1 MKRATTSSLLIAA
14 IIFFVASTPARA
26 QHEGAEVV
34 EEGNGPRLP
43 MPWGL
48 GLTAY
53 GQRQPYDIVELRVP
67 LAGLDIGAA
76 EDLDIENNTE
86 SFHLKFDYWA
96 LPFLNLFVL
105 GGHIDGTTNVKL
117 SGVDLGLPILLN
129 DLRVEY
135 SGFMYGA
142 GATLAVGGKRWF
154 ATLTYESTW
163 TDLDVTTSDVRGQI
177 LTPTVGLVFDGAAV
191 YVGAMYQKAEETHEG
206 IWNMPFLGAV
216 PYYAEL
222 NQSDPWNYHIGMR
235 AGISKHW
242 NLNFK
247 GGFGKRKSAMAYIG
261 YRFGKPR
268 KL

>member
-105 GGHIDGTTNVKL
+105 GGHIDGTTNVC
-117 SGVDLGLPILLN
+117 LL
-129 DLRVEY
+129 Y
-135 SGFMYGA
+135 
-142 GATLAVGGKRWF
+142 
-154 ATLTYESTW
+154 
-163 TDLDVTTSDVRGQI
+163 TS
-177 LTPTVGLVFDGAAV
+177 P
-191 YVGAMYQKAEETHEG
+191 
-206 IWNMPFLGAV
+206 
-216 PYYAEL
+216 
-222 NQSDPWNYHIGMR
+222 S
-235 AGISKHW
+235 
-242 NLNFK
+242 
-247 GGFGKRKSAMAYIG
+247 
-261 YRFGKPR
+261 PR
-268 KL
+268 DHG

>member
-1 MKRATTSSLLIAA
+1 MKRAITSSLLTAA
-14 IIFFVASTPARA
+14 VLFVAASMPVWA

-48 GLTAY
+48 GFTAY
-53 GQRQPYDIVELRVP
+53 DQRQPYDIVELRVP

-76 EDLDIENNTE
+76 EGLDIENHTE

-105 GGHIDGTTNVKL
+105 GGSIDGTTNVKL
-117 SGVDLGLPILLN
+117 SGVDLGLPIVLN
-129 DLRVEY
+129 DLRVDY

-142 GATLAVGGKRWF
+142 GATLAVGGKSWF

-163 TDLDVTTSDVRGQI
+163 TNLDVATSDVQGQI
-177 LTPTVGLVFDGAAV
+177 LTPTVGLVFKGAAV

-247 GGFGKRKSAMAYIG
+247 GGFGKRKSAMAFIG